1 MKIAV
6 WHNLPSGGGARALNY
21 HLQGLLN
28 QGHHIEIWSPNP
40 LADGFIQLP
49 DSVKTHTVSVYRTTH
64 IPYKDRIRS
73 VFFRKDINIRSM
85 EAHCQQCAN
94 EINAGDFDVL
104 FANSCFYYA
113 VPFISRFVK
122 IPTAVYLGEPFRL
135 FFEAQPTSFW
145 EAPTLLQPSFFSKN
159 FWWEWLKDLWKKN
172 NARVQLR
179 EERLNIEAIDTL
191 LVNSIFSTESCARAY
206 NRAGEVCYLGIDTQI
221 FKPLPSR
228 KIENYVIGLGNLFF
242 HKNPELAIQA
252 LAKIKE
258 NRPRLVW
265 VSNMKNANYV
275 AQLQEMAGNL
285 SVEFEI
291 KEMVT
296 DEALVSLLNNALCM
310 IYTSKLEPF
319 GFAPLEA
326 NACKTPVVGLRQGG
340 IRETIID
347 KKTGFLCTENAE
359 EMAEK
364 IDFLNNNNEERE
376 KMGQVALENVLQNW
390 TLNTATLRLENAL
403 QRTIQ
408 KTTNR

>member
-28 QGHHIEIWSPNP
+28 QGHSIEIWSPNP
-40 LADGFIQLP
+40 LANGFIQLP
-49 DSVKTHTVSVYRTTH
+49 DSVKTHTVPVYRTTH

-159 FWWEWLKDLWKKN
+159 FWWEWIKDLWKKN

-275 AQLQEMAGNL
+275 AQLQEMARNL

-347 KKTGFLCTENAE
+347 KKTGFLCTENADE
-359 EMAEK
+359 IAEK
-364 IDFLNNNNEERE
+364 IDFLNKNNEERE
-376 KMGQVALENVLQNW
+376 KMGQAALQNVLQNW
-390 TLNTATLRLENAL
+390 TLDTATLRLENAL

-408 KTTNR
+408 KNTNP